1 MESMHTDVWVETGY
15 NLQIPGTQQTYLS
28 TSSALIH
35 YLQNVPNIMVR
46 SARLSSLFFLV
57 FTRKCRRRLIF
68 ICLKC
73 YSVGTNL
80 TSVIL

>member
-35 YLQNVPNIMVR
+35 YLQNVPNIMAR
-46 SARLSSLFFLV
+46 SSRLSSLFFS
-57 FTRKCRRRLIF
+57 F
-68 ICLKC
+68 
-73 YSVGTNL
+73 YSKMSKTPHFYL
-80 TSVIL
+80 FEMLLRWH

>member
-35 YLQNVPNIMVR
+35 YLQNVPNIMAR
-46 SARLSSLFFLV
+46 SARLSSLFF
-57 FTRKCRRRLIF
+57 FSF
-68 ICLKC
+68 
-73 YSVGTNL
+73 YSKMSKTPHFYL
-80 TSVIL
+80 FEMLLRWH